1 MAEYYNVTTTIGDA
15 EIAKAIA
22 TNTKLNITHI
32 AFGDGNGAVPTPS
45 KTRSTLVKEVH
56 RQAVTKYERHP
67 TIGNWIV
74 IETII
79 PSNIGGF
86 WIREMGVIADGK
98 LISHGSHAPFEKVA
112 DPSGVSEYR
121 LKFTL
126 DVRDGNVVAI
136 TLDQSLIYATQAWV
150 EENYIKRAEIVDNL
164 TTDDSKK
171 PLSAKQGKKIQDE
184 KAALSGATFTG
195 EVVSTSSNSY
205 RLKDAKRSVFWR
217 LDENNLYLMKTPD
230 NSPDAG
236 WDETRPIMWEF
247 KTNKLFLGADVEFS
261 AAKGNLTGNAD
272 TASKLKTS
280 RKINDVDFD
289 GTQDITIKDDT
300 KEPSLG
306 FTPVRQ
312 GTGVGQKNNLV
323 HIGWSGSALFLQVD
337 NVSFDNVWPISI
349 SGSASSSEKLLN
361 TRTVSFSGAATGS
374 FTYNGSG
381 NSSCL
386 LTLANSGVV
395 AGTYASTVQIPSIT
409 VNDKGQITGVS
420 QQTIRSASIVQS
432 GIVQLN
438 NTLTS
443 DSTDQALTAS
453 QGKKLQDEK
462 AALSGATFTGEVV
475 STSSNSYRLKNAK
488 RGVFWRLDEN
498 NLYLMKTLDNSPDG
512 NWDDT
517 RPIMW
522 ELKTNKIFFGSDVE
536 FQASMKGNL
545 TGNADTASKFQTSRN
560 IALSGAVS
568 GNADF
573 DGSGNIIIN
582 AALNNFSSYK
592 AENGYKYLGDGT
604 ILQWGRID
612 SDATEKNV
620 TVTFPITFPNGCLN
634 ISMTRLSAYSTSA
647 TSEADGDAL
656 VVEGT
661 ITNYSFVANL
671 QRFNTSTSMLRGAM
685 WFAIGY

>member
-1 MAEYYNVTTTIGDA
+1 MAVNKLPEFAQNGQ
-15 EIAKAIA
+15 K
-22 TNTKLNITHI
+22 NTDGLTLEDGFPVNLKPARQWFNFLFNKLALSIN
-32 AFGDGNGAVPTPS
+32 
-45 KTRSTLVKEVH
+45 
-56 RQAVTKYERHP
+56 Q
-67 TIGNWIV
+67 
-74 IETII
+74 II
-79 PSNIGGF
+79 
-86 WIREMGVIADGK
+86 
-98 LISHGSHAPFEKVA
+98 
-112 DPSGVSEYR
+112 
-121 LKFTL
+121 
-126 DVRDGNVVAI
+126 
-136 TLDQSLIYATQAWV
+136 
-150 EENYIKRAEIVDNL
+150 
-164 TTDDSKK
+164 
-171 PLSAKQGKKIQDE
+171 DE

-195 EVVSTSSNSY
+195 EVVSTSSNSF
-205 RLKDAKRSVFWR
+205 RIKDSKRGVFWR

-247 KTNKLFLGADVEFS
+247 KTNKLFLGSDVEF
-261 AAKGNLTGNAD
+261 ATAKGNLTGNAS
-272 TASKLKTS
+272 TASKLQ
-280 RKINDVDFD
+280 I
-289 GTQDITIKDDT
+289 
-300 KEPSLG
+300 
-306 FTPVRQ
+306 
-312 GTGVGQKNNLV
+312 
-323 HIGWSGSALFLQVD
+323 A
-337 NVSFDNVWPISI
+337 
-349 SGSASSSEKLLN
+349 
-361 TRTVSFSGAATGS
+361 RTVQFDGAATGS
-374 FTYNGSG
+374 FSYDGSG

-395 AGTYASTVQIPSIT
+395 AGSYASTIQIPQIS
-409 VNDKGQITGVS
+409 VNAKGQITSIS
-420 QQTIRSASIVQS
+420 QQNIRNASVTQS
-432 GIVQLN
+432 GVVQL
-438 NTLTS
+438 S
-443 DSTDQALTAS
+443 DDLVTDDPAKALS
-453 QGKKLQDEK
+453 SKQGKILQDEK

-488 RGVFWRLDEN
+488 RSIFWRLDEN
-498 NLYLMKTLDNSPDG
+498 NLYLMKTPDNSPDG
-512 NWDDT
+512 GWDES

-522 ELKTNKIFFGSDVE
+522 EFKTNKLFLGSDVE
-536 FQASMKGNL
+536 FQAVVKGNL

-685 WFAIGY
+685 WFAIGH